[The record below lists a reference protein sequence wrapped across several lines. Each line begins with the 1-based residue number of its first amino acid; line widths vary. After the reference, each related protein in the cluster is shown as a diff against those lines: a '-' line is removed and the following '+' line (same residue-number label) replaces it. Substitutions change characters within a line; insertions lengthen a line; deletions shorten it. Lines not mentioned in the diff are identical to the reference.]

1 MKNFKHIST
10 LFISIL
16 LIFSGCT
23 VETKDTTPPA
33 NPSGVSLTPSA
44 SNLIISW
51 VTPGDYDFDGVEVTH
66 ETNTSSS
73 KVKLSSERNTKQAI
87 LIEQVNKEILHKFT
101 ISSVDIYGN
110 KSSGIIKTYGKDII
124 PPQEVSS
131 VTISEDDFKIKV
143 SWENP
148 TDEDFVQT
156 VVSVKYPE
164 IPEELK
170 FPVQGEPGSDS
181 SLQLP
186 KPRAGEYTFTLT
198 AQDSSGNSS
207 NTTEKKYTVE
217 IPSEP
222 DTTAPAK
229 PQEIKA
235 ETEASSITISWKNP
249 SDEDFFNTEIKINDE
264 KPITIQG
271 SPSQNVSYTF
281 TDLKENTKYKFTL
294 CSVDNSFNKSK
305 SEEITATTKINQ
317 IIKTEKQTVTFSN
330 TNANFTMIDISF
342 TDERTED
349 SIILGEEKE
358 EVPYPTTVKPF
369 RLAMYETSYNTWYE
383 VLKWAEKNGY
393 TIANK
398 GSEGMYG
405 GPGEEKCMNPN
416 GEGAVPKLVEMPVTS
431 LTWRDAMV
439 WCNAL
444 SEMKGLKPVY
454 YTDPELENPIKN
466 STGPSSSKLKDY
478 LIKPGQVD
486 NPYVDKNANGFRLPY
501 VEEWEYAARKRP
513 DATAI
518 SGRNVS
524 GDDSGAMFSP
534 TAIEE
539 MNEIKFPVSKIYQN
553 YIWWRLN
560 SAGEAKLTA
569 SGLNDTTANLK
580 TLTGNNSIGTFRTHL
595 SGGKL
600 PNHLGFYD
608 MSGNVPE
615 WCFDYNV
622 TYGSTNKFHTM
633 RAFRGGDT
641 ANQSDALNQF
651 HSSGNKGGQIVGIKG
666 GGFRIAQNH

>member
-23 VETKDTTPPA
+23 VDTTQ
-33 NPSGVSLTPSA
+33 SG
-44 SNLIISW
+44 
-51 VTPGDYDFDGVEVTH
+51 
-66 ETNTSSS
+66 
-73 KVKLSSERNTKQAI
+73 
-87 LIEQVNKEILHKFT
+87 
-101 ISSVDIYGN
+101 
-110 KSSGIIKTYGKDII
+110 
-124 PPQEVSS
+124 
-131 VTISEDDFKIKV
+131 
-143 SWENP
+143 
-148 TDEDFVQT
+148 
-156 VVSVKYPE
+156 
-164 IPEELK
+164 
-170 FPVQGEPGSDS
+170 
-181 SLQLP
+181 
-186 KPRAGEYTFTLT
+186 
-198 AQDSSGNSS
+198 
-207 NTTEKKYTVE
+207 
-217 IPSEP
+217 
-222 DTTAPAK
+222 
-229 PQEIKA
+229 
-235 ETEASSITISWKNP
+235 
-249 SDEDFFNTEIKINDE
+249 
-264 KPITIQG
+264 
-271 SPSQNVSYTF
+271 
-281 TDLKENTKYKFTL
+281 
-294 CSVDNSFNKSK
+294 
-305 SEEITATTKINQ
+305 Q
-317 IIKTEKQTVTFSN
+317 IIKTKNQTVTFSN
-330 TNANFTMIDISF
+330 TDANFTMIDISF
-342 TDERTED
+342 TGRRTSD
-349 SIILGEEKE
+349 SIILGEDLL
-358 EVPYPTTVKPF
+358 EVPYPTNVKPF

-383 VLKWAEKNGY
+383 VLKWAENHGY
-393 TIANK
+393 TIVNK
-398 GSEGMYG
+398 GAEGMYG
-405 GPGEEKCMNPN
+405 APGKNACMNPN
-416 GEGAVPKLVEMPVTS
+416 GEGAEPKLVEMPVT
-431 LTWRDAMV
+431 LLPWRDVMV

-444 SEMKGLKPVY
+444 SEMQNLKPVY
-454 YTDPELENPIKN
+454 YTDPELKNPIKD
-466 STGPSSSKLKDY
+466 STGPSSGKLQDY

-486 NPYVDKNANGFRLPY
+486 NPYVDENANGFRLPY
-501 VEEWEYAARKRP
+501 VKEWEYAARKRP

-608 MSGNVPE
+608 MSGNIPE

>member
-33 NPSGVSLTPSA
+33 NPSGVSLTPNA
-44 SNLIISW
+44 NNLIISW
-51 VTPGDYDFDGVEVTH
+51 VTPGDYDFDGVEVIH

-73 KVKLSSERNTKQAI
+73 KVKLSSERNSKQAI

-110 KSSGIIKTYGKDII
+110 KSSGIIKTYGKDIT

-131 VTISEDDFKIKV
+131 VTISEDEFKITV
-143 SWENP
+143 SWKNP

-156 VVSVKYPE
+156 IVSVKCPE

-186 KPRAGEYTFTLT
+186 KPRAGEYIITLT

-207 NTTEKKYTVE
+207 NPTEKKYTVE

-222 DTTAPAK
+222 DTTPPEK
-229 PQEIKA
+229 PQQITA
-235 ETEASSITISWKNP
+235 EPEATSITISWINP
-249 SDEDFFNTEIKINDE
+249 SDQDFFNTEIKINDKE
-264 KPITIQG
+264 PITIQG

-305 SEEITATTKINQ
+305 SEEISATTKINQ

-330 TNANFTMIDISF
+330 PNANFTMIDISF
-342 TDERTED
+342 TDGRTDD

-358 EVPYPTTVKPF
+358 EIPYPTTVKPF

-383 VLKWAEKNGY
+383 VLKWAENHGY
-393 TIANK
+393 NIVNK
-398 GSEGMYG
+398 GVEGVF
-405 GPGEEKCMNPN
+405 GEVEHENNMSDA
-416 GEGAVPKLVEMPVTS
+416 GAEPKLVEMPVCR
-431 LTWRDAMV
+431 LTWRDVMV

-454 YTDPELENPIKN
+454 CTDADFKTPLRD
-466 STGPSSSKLKDY
+466 STGVAFDDLKNY
-478 LIKPGQVD
+478 KIKPGEVD
-486 NPYVDKNANGFRLPY
+486 NPYVDENANGFRLPY
-501 VEEWEYAARKRP
+501 VKEWEYAARKRL

-524 GDDSGAMFSP
+524 GDDTGSAIKT
-534 TAIEE
+534 TATEQ
-539 MNEIKFPVSKIYQN
+539 MNGLSFTLSTKQN
-553 YIWWRLN
+553 EYCWQRDN
-560 SAGEAKLTA
+560 SASNGPSQTYTGQDDTNATLSAKTRKSI
-569 SGLNDTTANLK
+569 SGK
-580 TLTGNNSIGTFRTHL
+580 RMHL

-600 PNHLGFYD
+600 PNHLGFFD

-615 WCFDYNV
+615 WCFDYDLP
-622 TYGSTNKFHTM
+622 YGSINKFSTG
-633 RAFRGGDT
+633 RGLRGGDH
-641 ANQSDALNQF
+641 LNEIVG
-651 HSSGNKGGQIVGIKG
+651 SRCSGNKGGALVGLAY
-666 GGFRIAQNH
+666 GFRIAQNH

>member
-1 MKNFKHIST
+1 MKEDFQNFTINKNEVNMKNFKHIST

-33 NPSGVSLTPSA
+33 NPSGVSLTPNA

-131 VTISEDDFKIKV
+131 VTISEDNSKITV
-143 SWENP
+143 SWKNP

-156 VVSVKYPE
+156 VVSVKCPE

-170 FPVQGEPGSDS
+170 FPVQGKSGSDS

-207 NTTEKKYTVE
+207 NPTVQKHIVE

-229 PQEIKA
+229 PQEITA
-235 ETEASSITISWKNP
+235 ESEASSITISWKNP
-249 SDEDFFNTEIKINDE
+249 SDEDFFNTEIKINDKE
-264 KPITIQG
+264 PITIQG

-294 CSVDNSFNKSK
+294 CSVDNSFNKSE
-305 SEEITATTKINQ
+305 SEEISATTKINQ

-383 VLKWAEKNGY
+383 VLKWAENHGY
-393 TIANK
+393 TIVNK
-398 GSEGMYG
+398 GVEGVFGEVEHENNMSE
-405 GPGEEKCMNPN
+405 PGAE
-416 GEGAVPKLVEMPVTS
+416 PKLVEMPVCR
-431 LTWRDAMV
+431 LTWRDVMV

-444 SEMKGLKPVY
+444 S
-454 YTDPELENPIKN
+454 
-466 STGPSSSKLKDY
+466 
-478 LIKPGQVD
+478 
-486 NPYVDKNANGFRLPY
+486 
-501 VEEWEYAARKRP
+501 
-513 DATAI
+513 
-518 SGRNVS
+518 
-524 GDDSGAMFSP
+524 
-534 TAIEE
+534 
-539 MNEIKFPVSKIYQN
+539 
-553 YIWWRLN
+553 
-560 SAGEAKLTA
+560 
-569 SGLNDTTANLK
+569 
-580 TLTGNNSIGTFRTHL
+580 
-595 SGGKL
+595 
-600 PNHLGFYD
+600 
-608 MSGNVPE
+608 
-615 WCFDYNV
+615 
-622 TYGSTNKFHTM
+622 
-633 RAFRGGDT
+633 
-641 ANQSDALNQF
+641 
-651 HSSGNKGGQIVGIKG
+651 
-666 GGFRIAQNH
+666 